1 MRFALLKRKI
11 TNLGASPKG
20 MSWWFGKKTL
30 LKIRDSPTAIGTG
43 IEP

>member
-1 MRFALLKRKI
+1 MRFAILKRKI

-20 MSWWFGKKTL
+20 MSWWFKKTL
-30 LKIRDSPTAIGTG
+30 FKVRVSPIAIGTG